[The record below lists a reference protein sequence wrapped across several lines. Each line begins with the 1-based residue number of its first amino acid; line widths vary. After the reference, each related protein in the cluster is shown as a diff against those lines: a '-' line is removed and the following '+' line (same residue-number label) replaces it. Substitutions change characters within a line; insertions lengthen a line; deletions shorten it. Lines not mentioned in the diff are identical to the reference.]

1 MIDKVD
7 LSKGEASVSEA
18 VKKIDFTAILE
29 KYRDPATVYAWLVV
43 NDKIVSGEMMKLAC
57 FRHLQDLRRAED
69 PDEDFPYRYDL
80 GRCRSILG
88 FASIFPEPAHGK
100 PMPLMLWQKA
110 ILCMSKAWVY
120 KDNDNFRYTRV
131 IVSVARANGKSYIA
145 SIMLWYT
152 YLIECAGL
160 SNQDIGYTMP
170 TGAQMKKPW
179 AYVLTSGR
187 ILKDTEDDIQ
197 DIFSDTDT
205 YIGEMGVKSA
215 IGNKVVQLSNESGQ
229 FDSYHFRLAVVDEAG
244 DGGYAHKPNI
254 GKITQGQ
261 SHLPNAQLL
270 MISTSYENT
279 ETLFY
284 KDQIRLKDVMKK
296 DYSRDEDSYLC
307 LVWQQDNLD
316 EINQPETWIKS
327 NPLLEL
333 DEDGAILK
341 RMISDKDAHIASG
354 IANEFQNRNL
364 NNWLQVK
371 VNSYV
376 SLEDLEKAVIPSFSI
391 DNRQVYIGYDKG
403 QFSDD
408 NAIAFVYP
416 YEDNG
421 VGKFHVEQFSFIPLR
436 NSNNDINIKEHQ
448 DGINYRA
455 EVEKGFGKITEN
467 QYGIVE
473 DDEVCNWLLNY
484 VDEHHLQVKAF
495 LYDFYHETSMTKR
508 LVENTEWVCVPV
520 HQGVRSLNEP
530 TRFFRDELHQG
541 RITMLDDG
549 ILQYSLKNALLFEEN
564 NGIKINKDKRTSKID
579 AVDALIDAL
588 YEAMYYFDGL
598 TNVKTKSIWDNKTT
612 DEINDYFMNDFS
624 F

>member
-1 MIDKVD
+1 MIGTVD
-7 LSKGEASVSEA
+7 FSKSDADIINTIKE
-18 VKKIDFTAILE
+18 IDFTDALK

-43 NDKIVSGEMMKLAC
+43 NNKIIAGEMMRLAC
-57 FRHLQDLRRAED
+57 FRHLQDLRRSED

-110 ILCMSKAWVY
+110 ILCMCKAWVY
-120 KDNDNFRYTRV
+120 KDNDNFRYTRI

-152 YLIECAGL
+152 YLIECDGL

-187 ILKDTEDDIQ
+187 ILKDTEEDIQ
-197 DIFSDTDT
+197 EIFSDTNT
-205 YIGEMGVKSA
+205 YIGEMGVKSI

-296 DYSRDEDSYLC
+296 DYSRDEDNYLC
-307 LVWQQDNLD
+307 LVWQQDSLD

-341 RMISDKDAHIASG
+341 RMIADKDSHVASG

-371 VNSYV
+371 ANSYV
-376 SLEDLEKAVIPSFSI
+376 ELIDLEKAVIPNFNI
-391 DNRQVYIGYDKG
+391 NGRIVYIGYDKG

-416 YEDNG
+416 YEEDSVN
-421 VGKFHVEQFSFIPLR
+421 KFHIEQFSFIPLR
-436 NSNNDINIKEHQ
+436 NSNNDINVKEHQ

-455 EVEKGFGKITEN
+455 EVSKGFGKITEN
-467 QYGIVE
+467 QFGIVE
-473 DDEVCNWLLNY
+473 DDEAYDWLLNY
-484 VDEHHLQVKAF
+484 VEEHHLDVRAF
-495 LYDFYHETSMTKR
+495 CYDFYHETSMIKQ
-508 LVENTEWVCVPV
+508 LINNTEWICMPV
-520 HQGVRSLNEP
+520 HQGTRSLNEP
-530 TRFFRDELHQG
+530 TCFLRDELHQE
-541 RITMLDDG
+541 RITMLNDG
-549 ILQYSLKNALLFEEN
+549 ILQYSLKNALLFEDN
-564 NGIKINKDKRTSKID
+564 NGLKINKDKRTSKID
-579 AVDALIDAL
+579 AVDALIDAF
-588 YEAMYYFDGL
+588 YEGMYYFDGVS
-598 TNVKTKSIWDNKTT
+598 NIKTKSIWDNKTA
-612 DEINDYFMNDFS
+612 DEINDYFKNDFS